1 MRTVESA
8 HLKRETCRKHRK
20 QVGSSKKF
28 QLADLDQKQKCFF
41 CHKLTPVKNWKCCC
55 NVVWHQCASHRLA
68 WMHDQQPRSN
78 KHPAPGQAQS
88 DDGHGRSK
96 VRRIRPPTITD
107 IISDDLREYAK
118 RKREC
123 EGTEGRIVDLGHT
136 VHHSVKPQLLGPSLK
151 RRFTG
156 NQSL

>member
-1 MRTVESA
+1 MPIVRRLRV
-8 HLKRETCRKHRK
+8 
-20 QVGSSKKF
+20 KF
-28 QLADLDQKQKCFF
+28 EQQIQLADLDQKQQMFF
-41 CHKLTPVKNWKCCC
+41 CPMLTPVKDWKWCC
-55 NVVWHQCASHRLA
+55 NVVWHQSASHRLA
-68 WMHDQQPRSN
+68 WKHDQQPRSN
-78 KHPAPGQAQS
+78 KPPAPGQAQS

-96 VRRIRPPTITD
+96 VRRIRPPTITV
-107 IISDDLREYAK
+107 IVSDDLREYAK